1 MIKEGMTKKNPVS
14 FQKLDFVLKHLE
26 TTLQR
31 RIQLEKIKKQ
41 QECEKLSTEIAEL
54 KRQISMQLNE
64 IKTLKSIIRE
74 TAAGISEVIEI
85 IEKINL

>member
-64 IKTLKSIIRE
+64 IKTLRSIIRE